1 MIVMDVERPRTPPD
15 PVPDLDRLARAL
27 VTAGDADGVSLRMVG
42 GIAVRFLCPSA
53 VHGPLARTCKDID
66 LVARSKQRPE
76 IDAVLTGLGYL
87 PDEEFNLY
95 QGAIRLNY
103 AHPETR
109 VSVDIFLD
117 RLAMCHCLE
126 LADRLALQPL
136 TLDPADLLLSKLQIV
151 QTNERDL
158 QDATALLSDT
168 TIDHDRIAG
177 VLAADWGWWR
187 TSTEVLDRVAAYA
200 GELDAR
206 DVGGRAVA
214 AAARL
219 REAIDEHPKSRK
231 WRLRARV
238 GDRVAWYE
246 LPEEVEG

>member
-1 MIVMDVERPRTPPD
+1 MTVMATEHPLAAPGAA
-15 PVPDLDRLARAL
+15 PDLDALARA
-27 VTAGDADGVSLRMVG
+27 VVAAGDAAGVSLRMVG
-42 GIAVRFLCPSA
+42 GIAVRCLCPSA
-53 VHGPLARTCKDID
+53 VAGPLARTCKDID

-87 PDEEFNLY
+87 PDEDFNLY

-109 VSVDIFLD
+109 ASVDIFLD
-117 RLAMCHCLE
+117 RLTMCHRLE
-126 LADRLALQPL
+126 LADRLDLQPL

-168 TIDHDRIAG
+168 TVDPDRIAG

-187 TSTEVLDRVAAYA
+187 TSTEVLGRVVAYA
-200 GELDAR
+200 GELDHR
-206 DVGGRAVA
+206 DVGGRAATA
-214 AAARL
+214 AAQL
-219 REAIDEHPKSRK
+219 RAAIDERPKSRRWK
-231 WRLRARV
+231 LRARV
-238 GDRVAWYE
+238 GERVAWYE